1 MKYFQDIRDLNEL
14 RNTYKKL
21 LIRFHPDNNPDTD
34 TTHIMQEI
42 NSEYDALLNQ
52 LKNSEKYDS
61 KAETDFNDEEL
72 KHILNELIKLNTDI
86 VIEIIGTWIW
96 IKGNTYPIK
105 NQLKELGFRWSKQK
119 QMWYWGTLS
128 HRIHSTLPMDYI
140 RLKYGSTIYS
150 HSKEEKETIGAYN

>member
-1 MKYFQDIRDLNEL
+1 MRYFQNIRDLNEL

-21 LIRFHPDNNPDTD
+21 LIQFHPDNNPRAN

-42 NSEYDALLNQ
+42 NSEYDTLLKQ
-52 LKNSEKYDS
+52 FKCSEKYSS
-61 KAETDFNDEEL
+61 KEDANFNDGEL
-72 KHILNELIKLNTDI
+72 KHILNELIKLNTDV

-105 NQLKELGFRWSKQK
+105 NQLKELGFKWSKQK

-128 HRIHSTLPMDYI
+128 HSVHSAMPMDYI

-150 HSKEEKETIGAYN
+150 HPKEERETIDVYN

>member
-1 MKYFQDIRDLNEL
+1 MKYFQDIRDLNKL

-42 NSEYDALLNQ
+42 NSEYDALLKQ
-52 LKNSEKYDS
+52 LKSSEKYDS

-72 KHILNELIKLNTDI
+72 KHILNELIKLNADI

-105 NQLKELGFRWSKQK
+105 NQLKSVLFFWLYQERKDTWK
-119 QMWYWGTLS
+119 
-128 HRIHSTLPMDYI
+128 
-140 RLKYGSTIYS
+140 
-150 HSKEEKETIGAYN
+150 N